1 MSKMS
6 WISHLCEKGDKKALI
21 EELNMTDLTALTGK
35 TVEEVADGFIE
46 AHSTIKKRKN
56 EDAYKVLN
64 KIQTEM
70 SEFEQNKGDK
80 NESN

>member
-35 TVEEVADGFIE
+35 TVEEVADGFIK
-46 AHSTIKKRKN
+46 AHNTIKKRKN
-56 EDAYKVLN
+56 ENAYKVLN

>member
-6 WISHLCEKGDKKALI
+6 WISHLCEKGDRKALI

-46 AHSTIKKRKN
+46 AHNNIRLQKNNPAFEKLNEIQDEMLEFENKGAKN
-56 EDAYKVLN
+56 EDN
-64 KIQTEM
+64 
-70 SEFEQNKGDK
+70 
-80 NESN
+80 